1 MSAEETT
8 MLANLLFLLLG
19 LAVFA
24 LLYLLTA
31 RVERW

>member
-1 MSAEETT
+1 
-8 MLANLLFLLLG
+8 MLANLLYLLLG

-24 LLYLLTA
+24 LMYLLTA